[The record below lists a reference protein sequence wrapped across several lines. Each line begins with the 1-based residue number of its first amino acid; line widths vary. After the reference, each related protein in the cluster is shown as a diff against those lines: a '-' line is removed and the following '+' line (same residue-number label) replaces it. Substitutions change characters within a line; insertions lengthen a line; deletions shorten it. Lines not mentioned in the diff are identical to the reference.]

1 MNWRFWLLVL
11 VCSATVLVSRWESN
25 RTDAVPEETP
35 GRAGEPDLFMGKA
48 TITQY
53 SDAGVV
59 RYRLESAEVLHYDAD
74 GLTRLSAPALTLN
87 RAPQSPWFARA
98 GEGFVKE
105 PDASSADTAEVIL
118 LRDDVHLEQKEPNRI
133 EIACSTLNIYPDRRF
148 AETDRPV
155 IIDSASGRSS
165 AVGMSGDL
173 ESGLFKLSSNANQRV
188 HTIVS
193 PAQFKR
199 AISPS

>member
-1 MNWRFWLLVL
+1 MNWPFWLLVL
-11 VCSATVLVSRWESN
+11 VCLVTVLASRWESS
-25 RTDAVPEETP
+25 RTDVAPNETP
-35 GRAGEPDLFMGKA
+35 GRAGEPDLFMSKA

-53 SDAGVV
+53 GEAGTV
-59 RYRLESAEVLHYDAD
+59 RYRLESAEVLHYDAE
-74 GLTRLSAPALTLN
+74 GLTRLTAPALTLN
-87 RAPQSPWFARA
+87 RAPQSPWLARA

-105 PDASSADTAEVIL
+105 TDAASGNDGEVIL
-118 LRDDVHLEQKEPNRI
+118 LRDDVHLEQQEPNRI
-133 EIACSTLNIYPDRRF
+133 EIAASTLSIYPDRQF

-155 IIDSASGRSS
+155 IIDSASGRIS

-173 ESGLFKLSSNANQRV
+173 ESGLFKVSSNAGQRV

-199 AISPS
+199 AITPS

>member
-11 VCSATVLVSRWESN
+11 VCSVTVLVSRWESN
-25 RTDAVPEETP
+25 RTDVAPEETP
-35 GRAGEPDLFMGKA
+35 GRAGEPDLFMSKA

-53 SDAGVV
+53 SETGAVS
-59 RYRLESAEVLHYDAD
+59 YRLESAEVLHYDAD
-74 GLTRLSAPALTLN
+74 GLTRLSAPTLTLN

-98 GEGFVKE
+98 SEGFVKE
-105 PDASSADTAEVIL
+105 PDASNADTGEVIL
-118 LRDDVHLEQKEPNRI
+118 LRDDVHLEQSEPNRI

-155 IIDSASGRSS
+155 IIDSTSGRSS

-173 ESGLFKLSSNANQRV
+173 DSGLFKLSSNASQRV

>member
-11 VCSATVLVSRWESN
+11 VCSVTVLVSRWESN
-25 RTDAVPEETP
+25 RNDVAPEETP
-35 GRAGEPDLFMGKA
+35 GRAGEPDLFMSKA

-53 SDAGVV
+53 SAAGAVS
-59 RYRLESAEVLHYDAD
+59 YRLESAEVLHYDAD

-98 GEGFVKE
+98 SEGFVRE
-105 PDASSADTAEVIL
+105 PDASSANAGEVIL
-118 LRDDVHLEQKEPNRI
+118 LRDDVHLEQREPNKI
-133 EIACSTLNIYPDRRF
+133 EIACSTLNIYPERRF

-155 IIDSASGRSS
+155 IIDSTSGRSS

-173 ESGLFKLSSNANQRV
+173 NSGLFKLSSNASQRV